1 MDFLGIGA
9 PELLLILIV
18 ALIVA
23 GPAKVQEIARS
34 LGKLVRAVR
43 KAGADLT
50 AGVSREL
57 EEAKKD
63 LPSGNL
69 PSVTDLLHPD
79 KKESA
84 PVSPENSLAKA
95 NEHLDE

>member
-34 LGKLVRAVR
+34 LGKTIRAVR
-43 KAGADLT
+43 KASSDLT
-50 AGVSREL
+50 ASVSREL

-63 LPSGNL
+63 LPSGNV
-69 PSVTDLLHPD
+69 PSVSGLIQPG
-79 KKESA
+79 KKEPA
-84 PVSPENSLAKA
+84 PVSPANSAAKA